1 MNITLNTNNPVSAAS
16 NSPTANVNG
25 VNNKNENN
33 IPAEEEVQTA
43 AKSGNFDTLELDN
56 SAVQYLE
63 AEKSTVSNVVEAS
76 SETDVSANTE
86 SGLNMVSEE
95 KENYTASDLY
105 TLTETELK
113 DLLLNGDITRSEY
126 NDELLRRSPEE

>member
-16 NSPTANVNG
+16 NSPTVNANG
-25 VNNKNENN
+25 VNNKKENN
-33 IPAEEEVQTA
+33 VPTEEEVQTA

-63 AEKSTVSNVVEAS
+63 AEKSTASNVVEAS
-76 SETDVSANTE
+76 SETDVSANTK

-126 NDELLRRSPEE
+126 NDELSRRSPEE

>member
-16 NSPTANVNG
+16 NSPTANANG
-25 VNNKNENN
+25 VNNKKENS
-33 IPAEEEVQTA
+33 IPTEEEVQTA

-63 AEKSTVSNVVEAS
+63 TEKSTASNVVEAS

-86 SGLNMVSEE
+86 SGLNIVSEE

-126 NDELLRRSPEE
+126 NDELSRRSPEE